1 MSEAGDDTDEPRTA
15 PAVPNSGYAVGYGK
29 PPRETRFRKGR
40 SGNPRGRPKGS
51 KSAQSLLEQAL
62 AAPVTV
68 SEGGT
73 TRVIE
78 QRMALFK
85 SLVARA
91 IKGDARAAAL
101 VVKLM
106 EQFERHA
113 LPREHI
119 PITVIERRIV
129 RPGDPGTSQARQAKG
144 GGE

>member
-1 MSEAGDDTDEPRTA
+1 MSGEQDDAGASPELVAGTNR
-15 PAVPNSGYAVGYGK
+15 GYEIGYRK
-29 PPRETRFRKGR
+29 PPKATQFRKGR

-62 AAPVTV
+62 AAPVAI

-73 TRVIE
+73 TRIIE

-101 VVKLM
+101 VVRLM
-106 EQFERHA
+106 EQFGRSSPPDHQ
-113 LPREHI
+113 

-129 RPGDPGTSQARQAKG
+129 RPGDPGTSPVWTKG
-144 GGE
+144 GRTT

>member
-1 MSEAGDDTDEPRTA
+1 MTEAAKPEEDGEAAASSP
-15 PAVPNSGYAVGYGK
+15 GYEVGYGK
-29 PPRETRFRKGR
+29 PPKSTRFTKGR
-40 SGNPRGRPKGS
+40 SGNPKGRPKGS
-51 KSAQSLLEQAL
+51 KSAKSLLEQAL
-62 AAPVTV
+62 SAPVTIN
-68 SEGGT
+68 EGGA

-106 EQFERHA
+106 EQFDRNAPDEKH
-113 LPREHI
+113 E

-129 RPGDPGTSQARQAKG
+129 RPGDPGTSQARRNEG
-144 GGE
+144 GRQ